1 MGVKIYGSPD
11 FTPND
16 LPAGTTLERAPFSTP
31 SNLIGGQELWAG
43 CLGSGCQPM
52 DDIGYSHADWR
63 TATAWSYGG
72 YGTTQMDAY
81 EQGNDC
87 NTPYGGGCLPG
98 SLQDSQNFTGWN
110 SFLNQNAGNKR
121 LVVRA
126 GTDLPAGSTITYVRV
141 WIRGGSFS
149 AFGYPQPYW
158 QGAPDQSG
166 SNDFP
171 PLSSAKL
178 WDPGAWFVS
187 PSTYNIAQVSSK
199 WTTSPVPGQPWT
211 PALMN
216 SLAWGVRHGRRG
228 EEGNPGSGVIN
239 VGEMAIEV
247 GYTTTAQYAVTT
259 GPVTDL
265 TGTTAT
271 LTGTVNPFGDPTGFW
286 FFQYGTNTALGTSSP
301 QVAQPSSTTYN
312 ISLNLAGLVSDTTY
326 YYRAA
331 ARDSSGVF
339 HYGATLSFLT
349 VTSCSTRASLVGG

>member
-1 MGVKIYGSPD
+1 MGVKIYGSND

-16 LPAGTTLERAPFSTP
+16 LPAGTTLERA
-31 SNLIGGQELWAG
+31 LIPEVWAG
-43 CLGSGCQPM
+43 CLGSGCTPM
-52 DDIGYSHADWR
+52 DDIGYSHAEFR

-72 YGTTQMDAY
+72 YGTSGMQSY

-87 NTPYGGGCLPG
+87 NTPSGPGCLPG
-98 SLQDSQNFTGWN
+98 SLQDSRVDTGWN

-121 LVVRA
+121 LIARV
-126 GTDLPAGSTITYVRV
+126 GTDLPTGATISYVRV
-141 WIRGGSFS
+141 WVRGGSFS
-149 AFGYPQPYW
+149 ITGYLQPYW
-158 QGAPDQSG
+158 QSVPDQSG

-171 PLSSAKL
+171 ANSSIKL
-178 WDPGAWFVS
+178 WDPGVFVVS
-187 PSTYNIAQVSSK
+187 PGTYNISQVSSK
-199 WTTSPVPGQPWT
+199 WTTSPVAGQAWT
-211 PALMN
+211 PALMAG
-216 SLAWGVRHGRRG
+216 LAFGVRHGRRG
-228 EEGNPGSGVIN
+228 EEGNPGSGTLNIS
-239 VGEMAIEV
+239 EMAIEV

-286 FFQYGTNTALGTSSP
+286 FFQYGTNSALGTDSA

-312 ISLNLAGLVSDTTY
+312 TSLSLLGLTSDTTY

-339 HYGATLSFLT
+339 HYGQTLSFLT